1 MMNGRTAI
9 WLYFPL
15 INSSFIVHRFSHMR
29 PILLVIFGIGSLL
42 LRAGFALQ
50 ASGSLRAKNSASAVL
65 RITADTAAAA
75 LAFWAFGAGILF
87 QTHNGWLGFD
97 GGFLFREPP
106 NVASTEFFHLTL
118 CIIGGAIVTGAI
130 AERAKFYV
138 GFTASAV
145 LGGIVFPI
153 AGHWIWFGQLQIW
166 GLHFIDFGGAT
177 AIHLTGATFGA
188 IGIAVV
194 GSRAGKYNRDGSS
207 SSIPGHSLP
216 MLGIGS
222 LLLFAGWFPYLIGC
236 LVAHWPADSTVSDI
250 ALGIAATNI
259 MLAAAAGVAGG
270 LIYSQFRYGK
280 PDLFFTYGGL
290 IGGLVAISSGIA
302 VVPGYGAIAI
312 GLVAGILVPIVSL
325 ELDLTA
331 KLDDPIGVI
340 AIHGVGA
347 IWGTLATAIFI
358 PLSDF
363 SDHFKLLAVQC
374 GGLAMVIAL
383 SAIVAG
389 VMFVILKKLGAMRV
403 VDADE
408 FDGLDIGEHDI
419 NSYPDFQQTTIKS
432 YHTREA

>member
-1 MMNGRTAI
+1 
-9 WLYFPL
+9 
-15 INSSFIVHRFSHMR
+15 
-29 PILLVIFGIGSLL
+29 VIFGIGSLL
-42 LRAGFALQ
+42 LRVGFALQ
-50 ASGSLRAKNSASAVL
+50 ASGSLRAKNSASAIL

-75 LAFWAFGAGILF
+75 LAFWAFGAAILF
-87 QTHNGWLGFD
+87 QTHNGWIGFD
-97 GGFLFREPP
+97 SGFLFREPP
-106 NVASTEFFHLTL
+106 DFASTEFFHLTL

-138 GFTASAV
+138 GVTASAV

-153 AGHWIWFGQLQIW
+153 AGHWAWFGT
-166 GLHFIDFGGAT
+166 LHEKWNFIDFGGASV
-177 AIHLTGATFGA
+177 IHLSGAIFGA
-188 IGIAVV
+188 IGVAVV

-236 LVAHWPADSTVSDI
+236 VGAHWPSDSSLGDI
-250 ALGIAATNI
+250 AIGIAATNV
-259 MLAAAAGVAGG
+259 MLAAASGVAGG
-270 LIYSQFRYGK
+270 LIYSQFRYRK

-302 VVPGYGAIAI
+302 VIPGYGAIII
-312 GLVAGILVPIVSL
+312 GLVAGILVPIVTL

-331 KLDDPIGVI
+331 KLDDPIGLI

-347 IWGTLATAIFI
+347 IWGTIATAIFI
-358 PLSDF
+358 PLNDF
-363 SDHFKLLAVQC
+363 ADHFKLLAVQC

-383 SAIVAG
+383 SAITAG
-389 VMFVILKKLGAMRV
+389 VMFLILKKLGALRV